1 MPTEHTPL
9 VNVGTHGALA
19 PDFASLQRGPFTSVV
34 AVIVVLL
41 SIFFATSTDY
51 DDSKYQ
57 SSQYVAFRDIMIML
71 LLGFGYLMTFLG
83 RYGLGSVGFTMLL
96 TAVAIPLNMAVEH
109 YVRVLSGRT
118 EDNYETLS
126 ALRIGLDTIID
137 GEFFAATVL
146 ISFGAIIGRASPLQL
161 IVMVLG
167 ESVFYAINKVVF
179 VLGSLRTEDV
189 GGVSFFYKSVYSVC
203 RRQYSVGLCFH
214 IICIMYNNL
223 LRNRL

>member
-1 MPTEHTPL
+1 
-9 VNVGTHGALA
+9 
-19 PDFASLQRGPFTSVV
+19 
-34 AVIVVLL
+34 
-41 SIFFATSTDY
+41 
-51 DDSKYQ
+51 
-57 SSQYVAFRDIMIML
+57 
-71 LLGFGYLMTFLG
+71 
-83 RYGLGSVGFTMLL
+83 MLL

-118 EDNYETLS
+118 EDNDETLS

-189 GGVSFFYKSVYSVC
+189 GGVSFFYKSVYAAGSTGSGCVFILFASC
-203 RRQYSVGLCFH
+203 ITIYYVIVYRID
-214 IICIMYNNL
+214 II
-223 LRNRL
+223 R